1 MADKC
6 IALCPRL
13 DRATRSNKKLR
24 KASDDFMCIADAYKR
39 GNKKGRCA
47 NVTAE
52 VLNSAAKVTA
62 LNSGTI
68 IGQKNAKL
76 VAQAVSD
83 HSYTA
88 ITKHCK

>member
-13 DRATRSNKKLR
+13 DKATKGKKAVR
-24 KASDDFMCIADAYKR
+24 KAADDFMCIADAYKR

-52 VLNSAAKVTA
+52 VLNSAAKVNA
-62 LNSGTI
+62 LSGKS
-68 IGQKNAKL
+68 KNI
-76 VAQAVSD
+76 AQAVSD
-83 HSYTA
+83 HSYGA
-88 ITKHCK
+88 ITKHCR